1 MHVAN
6 NSAFPIFVLER
17 SCAESSYTKTRLVIE
32 GESNTVFFAM
42 VSIPCTNQPQ
52 QLVTAGTERVAYTY
66 MCLGGEDGEWG
77 GWGGLRMESQTD
89 KQTDRQTDRPVTVKY
104 RPPYRC
110 NQLHFVHSHSKTG
123 LCAGTGNRSKA
134 RS

>member
-32 GESNTVFFAM
+32 GESNTVFFAV

-52 QLVTAGTERVAYTY
+52 QLVTAGTERVACTY
-66 MCLGGEDGEWG
+66 MCLGGEDGGVIG
-77 GWGGLRMESQTD
+77 GGGR
-89 KQTDRQTDRPVTVKY
+89 
-104 RPPYRC
+104 
-110 NQLHFVHSHSKTG
+110 G
-123 LCAGTGNRSKA
+123 
-134 RS
+134 